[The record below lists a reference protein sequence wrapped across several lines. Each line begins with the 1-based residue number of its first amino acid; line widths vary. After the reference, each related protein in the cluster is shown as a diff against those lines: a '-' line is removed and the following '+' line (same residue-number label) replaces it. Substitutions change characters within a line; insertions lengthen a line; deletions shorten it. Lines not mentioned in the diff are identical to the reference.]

1 MIPKRVVFL
10 MSDTG
15 GGHRAAAGAIRAA
28 MERRYPGAYTFELV
42 DVYRRYTPF
51 PMNLMPEIYPR
62 WVNWAAASWEL
73 SFRLADGRRRSALVM
88 AAINRWWGRGMRRLV
103 DGHRADVVVSVHTLF
118 SRPAMHAYNRWH
130 LFRPPFV
137 SVVTD
142 LVSAHAF
149 AYEKDADRCLLPT
162 PAAYARGLAL
172 GLESGR
178 LRVTGLPI
186 HPRFLDGLAAKA
198 DARRQLGW
206 HPDRAAVLISGGADG
221 MGPVFQI
228 ARAIDRLGLDIQ
240 LAIVA
245 GRNRRLKHRLEAA
258 AWRGP
263 TFVYPFLDS
272 LAGPMAAADVLV
284 TKAGPATIC
293 EACAA
298 GLPMVLSGAVPGQE
312 DGNVTYVVENGAGVY
327 APSPE
332 LAAAAVHAWLARG
345 PAFLAERARCARA
358 LARPDAVWQIA
369 DEIHQQAH
377 RPPVRTRLGAQ
388 LEARRP
394 ALRQAPEDGWVL

>member
-1 MIPKRVVFL
+1 MNPKRVVFL

-15 GGHRAAAGAIRAA
+15 GGHRAAAEAIRAA

-62 WVNWAAASWEL
+62 WVNWAAASWGL
-73 SFRLADGRRRSALVM
+73 SFRLADGRRRGALVM

-103 DGHRADVVVSVHTLF
+103 AEHPADVMVSVHSLF
-118 SRPAMHAYNRWH
+118 SRPAMRAYNRWH
-130 LFRPPFV
+130 PYRPPFV

-149 AYEKDADRCLLPT
+149 AYEKDADRCLTPT
-162 PAAYARGLAL
+162 PAARARGLAL
-172 GLESGR
+172 GLEPER
-178 LRVTGLPI
+178 VRVTGLPI
-186 HPRFLDGLAAKA
+186 HPRFLDGLADKRA
-198 DARRQLGW
+198 ARRRLGW
-206 HPDRAAVLISGGADG
+206 DLDRPAVLVSGGADG
-221 MGPVFQI
+221 MGPVFAI

-240 LAIVA
+240 LAIVT
-245 GRNRRLKHRLEAA
+245 GRHRCLKQRLEAA

-263 TFVYPFLDS
+263 AFVYPFLDS
-272 LAGPMAAADVLV
+272 LAGLMAAADVLV

-312 DGNVTYVVENGAGVY
+312 DGNVTYVVEGGAGVY

-332 LAAAAVHAWLARG
+332 AAAGAVRAWLAG
-345 PAFLAERARCARA
+345 DPATLAERAQRARM
-358 LARPDAVWQIA
+358 LARPDAVWEIA
-369 DEIHQQAH
+369 EEIHQQAH

-388 LEARRP
+388 LSARRP
-394 ALRQAPEDGWVL
+394 RLQHAPEDGWVL